1 MTDSIDRRSFLTRSL
16 AVGAGVAGAGG
27 LAAACSS
34 SSGSGSGSG
43 SGSSSG
49 PRNGVSTATPKKGG
63 HVVFG
68 IEAEI
73 NSFDPA
79 AGRWD
84 ESGILYAR
92 TIYDPLMIIDAGG
105 NVKPYLAQTVTP
117 NSDFTSW
124 VIKVRPGVKFHDGSV
139 CDAAAIA
146 GSMNHF
152 KSGQLGLVTT
162 QPIDTITATDAQT
175 VTVALKTPWV
185 PFDKYLAGGIGGQIG
200 YVVAPAYVR
209 AVAANPN
216 ARVSPVGTGPFKFQA
231 WTPNDHFTAVR
242 NPDYWRSGLPYLDSI
257 EYRPIPNPTSRAS
270 SLQAGTLD
278 LIHTDVAQ
286 TILQFQNDDS
296 YGFIDDQTGV
306 IGQPDMDF
314 TMLNLSKAP
323 FNDIRVRQAAAMAIN
338 PEQIKSII
346 NKGLNPISNQPFI
359 SGTPYY
365 DPSVGYPKYD
375 PGHAKTLV
383 QQVQRDTGKPVSF
396 TYSSTTSPIAVQTA
410 QLIQTNFAAAG
421 MQVNLQQFQQD
432 DLINNALAGQ
442 FEAVEWR
449 QFAAVDPDL
458 NYLFWSPTTIFGP
471 PLNIASNF
479 ARNTDPQLEP
489 LLQKGRQS
497 SDASTRATA
506 YQDVA
511 GRFAKQLPYL
521 FYDRAV
527 WAIVTQSKVQN
538 WNNPTCPDGTKAY
551 GMIVGTIWP
560 GQIWLQS

>member
-1 MTDSIDRRSFLTRSL
+1 VTDSIDRRSFLARGL
-16 AVGAGVAGAGG
+16 AVGAGIAGAGG
-27 LAAACSS
+27 LAAACGSS
-34 SSGSGSGSG
+34 TGGTGGSGST
-43 SGSSSG
+43 G
-49 PRNGVSTATPKKGG
+49 PRNGVSTATPKRGG
-63 HVVFG
+63 QVVFG
-68 IEAEI
+68 TEAEI

-84 ESGILYAR
+84 ESGILYAK
-92 TIYDPLMIIDAGG
+92 TIYDPLMIVDAQGK
-105 NVKPYLAQTVTP
+105 VKPYLAQSVTP

-124 VIKVRPGVKFHDGSV
+124 TIKARPNVKFHDGTT

-152 KSGQLGLVTT
+152 KSGELGLVTT
-162 QPIDTITATDAQT
+162 QPIDTITATDSQT
-175 VTVALKTPWV
+175 VVVKLKTPWV
-185 PFDKYLAGGIGGQIG
+185 PFDTYLAGGIGGQIG
-200 YVVAPAYVR
+200 YVIAPAMIR
-209 AVAANPN
+209 AIAANPN
-216 ARVSPVGTGPFKFQA
+216 ASITPIGTGPFKFQH

-242 NPDYWRSGLPYLDSI
+242 NPNYWRAGLPYLDQI
-257 EYRPIPNPTSRAS
+257 TYKPTPNPTSRAS
-270 SLQAGTLD
+270 SLQAGSLD
-278 LIHTDVAQ
+278 MIHTDVAQ

-296 YGFIDDQTGV
+296 YGFLDDLHGV

-323 FNDIRVRQAAAMAIN
+323 FNDLRVRQAAAMAIN
-338 PEQIKSII
+338 PQQIKAVI
-346 NKGLNPISNQPFI
+346 NKGFNPTSNQPFI
-359 SGTPYY
+359 SGTPWYTS
-365 DPSVGYPKYD
+365 DVGYPKYD
-375 PGHAKTLV
+375 PGHAKSLV
-383 QQVQRDTGKPVSF
+383 QQVQHETGHPVSF
-396 TYSSTTSPIAVQTA
+396 TYSSTTSPIAVQAA
-410 QLIQTNFAAAG
+410 QLIQSNFQAAG
-421 MQVNLQQFQQD
+421 MQVTLQQFQQD

-471 PLNIASNF
+471 PLNLASNF
-479 ARNTDPQLEP
+479 SRNKDPQLEA

-497 SDASTRATA
+497 SDQSTRSSA
-506 YQDVA
+506 YQEVA
-511 GRFAKQLPYL
+511 KRFSSQLPYL

-560 GQIWLQS
+560 GQIWVQ

>member
-1 MTDSIDRRSFLTRSL
+1 VTDSIDRRSFLARGL
-16 AVGAGVAGAGG
+16 AVGAGIAGAGS
-27 LAAACSS
+27 LAAACGS
-34 SSGSGSGSG
+34 SSGSGSGG
-43 SGSSSG
+43 STSTAG
-49 PRNGVSTATPKKGG
+49 RNGISTASPQRGG
-63 HVVFG
+63 QVVFAN
-68 IEAEI
+68 EAEI

-92 TIYDPLMIIDAGG
+92 TIYDPLTIIDAAG
-105 NVKPYLAQTVTP
+105 NVKPYLAQSVTP
-117 NSDFTSW
+117 NSAFTQW
-124 VIKVRPGVKFHDGSV
+124 VIKVRPGVKFHDGTT

-152 KSGQLGLVTT
+152 KGGQLGLVTT
-162 QPIDTITATDAQT
+162 QPIDTITATDPQT
-175 VTVALKTPWV
+175 VTVTLKTPWV
-185 PFDKYLAGGIGGQIG
+185 PFDTYLAGGIGGQIG
-200 YVVAPAYVR
+200 YIIAPAMVQ
-209 AVAANPN
+209 AVTANPN
-216 ARVSPVGTGPFKFQA
+216 APISPIGTGPFKFQH

-242 NPDYWRSGLPYLDSI
+242 NPDYWRPGLPYLDSI
-257 EYRPIPNPTSRAS
+257 TYRPTPDPSTRAS
-270 SLQAGTLD
+270 ALEAGNVN

-286 TILQFQNDDS
+286 SIIQFQDNDS
-296 YGFIDDQTGV
+296 FGFVDDLHNV

-314 TMLNLSKAP
+314 TMLNLAKAP

-338 PEQIKSII
+338 AQQIKAII
-346 NKGLNPISNQPFI
+346 NKDLNPISTQVFI
-359 SGTPYY
+359 PGSPYY
-365 DPSVGYPKYD
+365 APAEYPAYNPS
-375 PGHAKTLV
+375 HAKALV
-383 QQVQRDTGKPVSF
+383 QQVERDTGKPVSF
-396 TYSSTTSPIAVQTA
+396 TYSSTTSPVSVQAA
-410 QLIQTNFAAAG
+410 QLIQTNFTSVG
-421 MQVNLQQFQQD
+421 MQVQLSQFQQD

-471 PLNIASNF
+471 PLNLASNF

-497 SDASTRATA
+497 SDPQTRATA
-506 YQDVA
+506 YQQVSQ
-511 GRFAKQLPYL
+511 RFSKDLPYL

-527 WAIVTQSKVQN
+527 WAIVTQLKVQN

-560 GQIWLQS
+560 AQIWVES